1 MTDEHDAD
9 LGYVSLSAALLDLL
23 DQHGL
28 ETFAAAVGDAVAGW
42 WAEEQKRR
50 ARRGDGKFGL
60 VFDRLTDERAAR
72 CASDNLPP
80 DLPPGFV

>member
-1 MTDEHDAD
+1 MVDEHDAD

-23 DQHGL
+23 DQNGW

-42 WAEEQKRR
+42 WAEAQERR

-72 CASDNLPP
+72 RASDNLPP